1 MTPSTVCLEQCL
13 NNLSKAE
20 SRSRGKY
27 EKEVHSNLSQKSTT
41 SFRKINNYYLY
52 LDKEMI
58 MKTFTRVVN
67 KFNHQNKLETCQNFV
82 LECLNFKSSSIIVLS
97 TLINT
102 LQFFSFVSS
111 AFTHFW
117 RILCC
122 YPYFL
127 ATEAYKY
134 ANVSSYQVLIFFINY
149 YLVNH

>member
-1 MTPSTVCLEQCL
+1 MTPSTVCLEQCV

-41 SFRKINNYYLY
+41 SFRKINNYCLY

>member
-41 SFRKINNYYLY
+41 SFRNNYCLY

-82 LECLNFKSSSIIVLS
+82 LECLNFKSSI
-97 TLINT
+97 
-102 LQFFSFVSS
+102 FSFVSS